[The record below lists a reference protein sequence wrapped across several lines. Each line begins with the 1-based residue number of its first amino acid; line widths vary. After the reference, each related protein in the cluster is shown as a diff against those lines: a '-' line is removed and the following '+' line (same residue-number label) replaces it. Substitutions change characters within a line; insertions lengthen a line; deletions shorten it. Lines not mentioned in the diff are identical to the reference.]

1 MAYPFFDRGVQ
12 HLLDLVR
19 PGVLCAFDFDGTLAP
34 IVADPADARIPSPVL
49 RRLAA
54 LTEFTPVAVITGRSV
69 EDVSLRLDFF
79 PEYVIGN
86 HGIEGMPGQEAQEE
100 LYRRTCQNWLK
111 RLQAAL
117 QAQDFDS
124 AVWIE
129 DKTFSLSIHY
139 RMAHDLSRTEARLR
153 ELIRQQIPDA
163 EVVEGKCVFNVLPAG
178 APCKGDALAMLRKTI
193 SAPSAIY
200 IGDDVTD
207 ESVFRLPRQDLLT
220 IRIEDVPDTAAQY
233 YLQRQ
238 EQVIELL
245 DMLLHRLSE
254 VLLDKTGSMPPL

>member
-1 MAYPFFDRGVQ
+1 MANPFFDQGVQ
-12 HLLDLVR
+12 DLLELVR
-19 PGVLCAFDFDGTLAP
+19 PGMLCAFDFDGTLAP
-34 IVADPADARIPSPVL
+34 IVADPSDARIPAPIL

-86 HGIEGMPGQEAQEE
+86 HGIEGMPGQETQEE
-100 LYRRTCQNWLK
+100 LYRLTCQDWLK

-117 QAQDFDS
+117 QAQDLAS
-124 AVWIE
+124 AAWIE

-139 RMAHDLSRTEARLR
+139 RMAQDLSRTEARLR
-153 ELIRQQIPDA
+153 RLIRQQLPDA
-163 EVVEGKCVFNVLPAG
+163 EIVDGKCVFNVLPGG
-178 APCKGDALAMLRKTI
+178 APCKGDALEMLRHTI
-193 SAPSAIY
+193 SAPSVIY
-200 IGDDVTD
+200 VGDDVTD
-207 ESVFRLPRQDLLT
+207 ESVFRLPREDLLT
-220 IRIEDVPDTAAQY
+220 IRIEDAPDTAAQY

-238 EQVIELL
+238 EQVIDLL

-254 VLLDKTGSMPPL
+254 ILLDKAGSHPAP